1 MQRMVAVPHA
11 DDRSLVATLVSAAR
25 GATAAVEHELGAEG
39 LTLDH
44 WLVVETLAAGIAM
57 PLTEVRA
64 RTLVS
69 APTLTRVVDHLVSK
83 ALLFREVD
91 AKDRR
96 KVRVRLSKR
105 GVALYQRLAS
115 SIAAAERQWAGQY
128 GLSLPRTQ
136 SRSKA

>member
-1 MQRMVAVPHA
+1 MVAVPHA

-25 GATAAVEHELGAEG
+25 GAIAAVERELGAEG
-39 LTLDH
+39 LTIDH
-44 WLVVETLAAGIAM
+44 WLVVEMLAAGTAM
-57 PLTEVRA
+57 ALTEVRV

-105 GVALYQRLAS
+105 GMALHRRLAS
-115 SIAAAERQWAGQY
+115 SIAAAEREWAGAH
-128 GLSLPRTQ
+128 GLSLPDAQ
-136 SRSKA
+136 PH